1 MAVVTSRAYGAI
13 EGGTGAG
20 EAVNEA
26 ANEAAGEAA
35 NAPSRI
41 SMLIP
46 MVDMAN
52 HDDRKTNTVKVIIL
66 QIPVFLH
73 VATPFFFAFI
83 ARTSFLKGLEADGDS
98 FTVLAATDLSAG
110 VQIYLS
116 YGDLPNTVLLSQ
128 FGFILEVTQPT
139 PPSYTHPPNSPNPP
153 WPLNPP
159 PANPHPR
166 LTPPA

>member
-73 VATPFFFAFI
+73 VATPFFFAALISSGIPFERTTG
-83 ARTSFLKGLEADGDS
+83 ARQLF
-98 FTVLAATDLSAG
+98 
-110 VQIYLS
+110 
-116 YGDLPNTVLLSQ
+116 PNTLITDDEIFLTSGLPFPLIFPLLRP
-128 FGFILEVTQPT
+128 ET
-139 PPSYTHPPNSPNPP
+139 
-153 WPLNPP
+153 
-159 PANPHPR
+159 
-166 LTPPA
+166 